1 MDLVEPQLL
10 GMPVEVKMEIV
21 FSKDW
26 LPLQM
31 ELEVNKIVIDR
42 ILSKVTVGVNA
53 GNVSFL
59 VTYSFLVICCI
70 IFFVSLNFSY

>member
-59 VTYSFLVICCI
+59 VTYSFL
-70 IFFVSLNFSY
+70 

>member
-31 ELEVNKIVIDR
+31 ELEVNKIVIDG
-42 ILSKVTVGVNA
+42 ILSKVTVSVNA